1 MVGRRDTGHRGQGDV
16 RHGTLC
22 VQPFWPP
29 KKHFICGPSKKRNVC
44 RVVPCNQTPSLCTIH
59 AIPQA
64 ACRSGAMRLGP
75 VGVDRRRRYL
85 RITILMTPIPS
96 RWSPHPSSSAVSM
109 RWTRGLQTEVLE
121 HMPPCSAPRW
131 LLIAFTLVFAQR
143 TRISQVSQSGAVP
156 WPVGFSGK
164 GGSGR
169 RCFRNIN
176 DWLLSSMADNDNFEW
191 VDVLTG
197 GVLAGNDPVASAFCQ
212 IQCIVVCACRDPR
225 DIR

>member
-29 KKHFICGPSKKRNVC
+29 KKHFICGPSKKRTSC
-44 RVVPCNQTPSLCTIH
+44 RGSLQPNAVARCAPSMPSRKQPVAQEPCGSVQLVLTDAEGTSESH
-59 AIPQA
+59 S
-64 ACRSGAMRLGP
+64 SGRPL
-75 VGVDRRRRYL
+75 
-85 RITILMTPIPS
+85 PS
-96 RWSPHPSSSAVSM
+96 RWSPRPSSSVVSM

-169 RCFRNIN
+169 RCFRN
-176 DWLLSSMADNDNFEW
+176 
-191 VDVLTG
+191 
-197 GVLAGNDPVASAFCQ
+197 P
-212 IQCIVVCACRDPR
+212 
-225 DIR
+225 

>member
-75 VGVDRRRRYL
+75 VGVDRRRMNL
-85 RITILMTPIPS
+85 RITILMTP
-96 RWSPHPSSSAVSM
+96 SPIEVVATSFIE
-109 RWTRGLQTEVLE
+109 RGLDEVD
-121 HMPPCSAPRW
+121 PWSADRSP
-131 LLIAFTLVFAQR
+131 
-143 TRISQVSQSGAVP
+143 
-156 WPVGFSGK
+156 
-164 GGSGR
+164 
-169 RCFRNIN
+169 
-176 DWLLSSMADNDNFEW
+176 
-191 VDVLTG
+191 
-197 GVLAGNDPVASAFCQ
+197 
-212 IQCIVVCACRDPR
+212 
-225 DIR
+225 